1 MTTYKI
7 TANTNAYIANRDA
20 AFNGRTEITLDSG
33 LTIKEAKKVL
43 LDLYNQKYSFERPY
57 AQNWGLAVI
66 QSRKSAFGA
75 SPTFRDGTRSFDF
88 DGRTYKIEEE
98 IIMNTLEELRDYIN
112 ANEDWQIEVNEIIA
126 QNGWTDDT
134 GEAFGI
140 CNDGKRRL
148 QFDENMIAEILDI

>member
-1 MTTYKI
+1 
-7 TANTNAYIANRDA
+7 
-20 AFNGRTEITLDSG
+20 
-33 LTIKEAKKVL
+33 
-43 LDLYNQKYSFERPY
+43 
-57 AQNWGLAVI
+57 
-66 QSRKSAFGA
+66 
-75 SPTFRDGTRSFDF
+75 
-88 DGRTYKIEEE
+88 
-98 IIMNTLEELRDYIN
+98 MNTLEELRDYIN